1 MRRASRSMPMRLE
14 AAALEGLRLS
24 ESKLDRAARKI
35 AGIDPT
41 GSGGDTVS
49 ISTDGQSRA
58 NADLE
63 GGIVDLLEARTSYRA
78 NLRSLATVL
87 DTEKDLLDT
96 LG

>member
-1 MRRASRSMPMRLE
+1 MPMRLE
-14 AAALEGLRLS
+14 AAALEGLRVA

-35 AGIDPT
+35 AGIDST
-41 GSGGDTVS
+41 GSAGDTVS
-49 ISTDGQSRA
+49 ISADGQSLA
-58 NADLE
+58 NADIA

-78 NLRSLATVL
+78 NLRSLTTVL